1 MSESSLY
8 VSPIAANLH
17 ALRLP
22 SFSASS
28 TSKGWKAS
36 VMESLKITSLSI
48 SNLRAMKH
56 GCLHTNHTA
65 SSTEGDTSTPEQQ
78 AELEANQR
86 RSSDGEDEQSP
97 VVQQPATLTQAD
109 HSTPDAVHDNNNEA
123 QTGVQTTTPTVHLYN
138 MRISHHLR
146 SQSASTSAAPT
157 RTVSPIESKLR
168 HSISTSV
175 AFVPSRRHQRQM
187 SSSGFASADVP
198 DAWGKVVKDEASSI
212 YSSAI
217 PNHIASPVDSKI
229 DLPKIKSTRHVP
241 ESAMI
246 ERPTD
251 TSTPEDAITPVEES
265 AESEAIELESKPS
278 NQGSSTL
285 QKTSR
290 FNEDFKAVGSKRAS
304 RHRSLISLFQSKKK
318 FMSYSDSMGTMD
330 GSIDDEPRRL
340 QRAIALSEKHNA
352 TGLMASA
359 IKQNRDEKAAL
370 LLPGHKD
377 QADHAGVRERSHSV
391 SRPRTLSTASGVVDI
406 AGPSCPTPQ
415 LGRRSRSAALL
426 KPEFSTPVFS
436 HSPLSLPSEQR
447 MKDRALSVALDPIAL
462 APGPTPAFQLNDAP
476 FDVSSEPSTITLP
489 ALPSFVFDNVSA
501 GEDYQDFE
509 NPNVDLGAWARYPS
523 HTRAERTG
531 PAGPA
536 DNVKTRDFA
545 YYPNV
550 TVIVESSGD
559 EDTPAGKK
567 RKRSKKKNRART
579 GIPKSRSMTFARETI
594 RKYVKNIFAPNV
606 EYLKYGHGHRS
617 SVSTGGKLKHPEL
630 EIIPPV
636 FAAMPVAE
644 EGPAPANSENGGGI
658 EMQVLTPRQTSMAR
672 RASLASRRLSTTP
685 PECDGAAS
693 DDEDFNEVDP
703 IRKAR
708 RSVSSPSLPVTPGPE
723 SMYTQNNAQFWSRMY
738 ESCVELP
745 RFSVSADQ
753 SVSHSRQ
760 VSLSSHHS
768 SSDSQEAA
776 SAQAMPLLI
785 DEVLATMRFSTEG
798 QKAEDSTPNA
808 AVQGHTSLTKN
819 TLRARSR
826 SGSPSSQSLPAKLG
840 HGKKESVMSMQ
851 SIRESSMDLWKLL
864 KETEEKERMKLMGL

>member
-1 MSESSLY
+1 
-8 VSPIAANLH
+8 
-17 ALRLP
+17 
-22 SFSASS
+22 
-28 TSKGWKAS
+28 
-36 VMESLKITSLSI
+36 MESLKITSPSM

-56 GCLHTNHTA
+56 GCLQKNDMA
-65 SSTEGDTSTPEQQ
+65 SPKSSSASTPEQQ
-78 AELEANQR
+78 TELGANKR

-97 VVQQPATLTQAD
+97 VAQQPAALTQAD
-109 HSTPDAVHDNNNEA
+109 HSTLDAVHENNDEA
-123 QTGVQTTTPTVHLYN
+123 QTGARTTTPTVHLYN

-157 RTVSPIESKLR
+157 RTVSPIASKPR

-187 SSSGFASADVP
+187 SSSGFVSADVP
-198 DAWGKVVKDEASSI
+198 DAWGKVVKDDVSSI

-217 PNHIASPVDSKI
+217 PSHIASPIDSKI
-229 DLPKIKSTRHVP
+229 DLAKIESTRHVP
-241 ESAMI
+241 ESAVI
-246 ERPTD
+246 ERPTG

-265 AESEAIELESKPS
+265 AQSEAIELELKPS
-278 NQGSSTL
+278 NPGSSTL
-285 QKTSR
+285 RKTSR
-290 FNEDFKAVGSKRAS
+290 FNEDFKAVGSKRTS

-318 FMSYSDSMGTMD
+318 FMSYSDCMGIMD
-330 GSIDDEPRRL
+330 GSIDDEPQRL

-391 SRPRTLSTASGVVDI
+391 SRPRTLSTASGIVDI

-436 HSPLSLPSEQR
+436 HSPLSLPSGQR
-447 MKDRALSVALDPIAL
+447 MKNRALSVALDPTAL
-462 APGPTPAFQLNDAP
+462 APGPTPAFQLNDVP
-476 FDVSSEPSTITLP
+476 FNVSSEPSTTTLP
-489 ALPSFVFDNVSA
+489 ALPSFVLDNISA
-501 GEDYQDFE
+501 EEDYQDFE
-509 NPNVDLGAWARYPS
+509 KPNVDLGAWARYPS

-531 PAGPA
+531 PSGLA

-550 TVIVESSGD
+550 TVILESSSD
-559 EDTPAGKK
+559 EGTPAGKNKK
-567 RKRSKKKNRART
+567 RNKKNRART
-579 GIPKSRSMTFARETI
+579 GIPKSRSIMFTRETI

-636 FAAMPVAE
+636 FTAIPVVE
-644 EGPAPANSENGGGI
+644 EGPAPANSENGDGI
-658 EMQVLTPRQTSMAR
+658 EMQVLTPRQISMVH
-672 RASLASRRLSTTP
+672 RASLASRRLSTVP
-685 PECDGAAS
+685 PDCDGAAL
-693 DDEDFNEVDP
+693 DDEYFNEVDP
-703 IRKAR
+703 VRKAR

-745 RFSVSADQ
+745 RFSASADQ

-760 VSLSSHHS
+760 VSLSSHRS
-768 SSDSQEAA
+768 SSDSHETT
-776 SAQAMPLLI
+776 QAMPLLI
-785 DEVLATMRFSTEG
+785 DDVLAMTRLSKEG
-798 QKAEDSTPNA
+798 QKVEDATPNA
-808 AVQGHTSLTKN
+808 AVQGHTSPVKD
-819 TLRARSR
+819 TLKGRSR
-826 SGSPSSQSLPAKLG
+826 SGSPSSQSLPAKFG

-864 KETEEKERMKLMGL
+864 KETEEKERVKLTRLMRASADLGSSTA